1 MAAIDLDLAG
11 GLSIRSGW
19 SQLNNQSPDD
29 EFFGKM
35 LKN

>member
-1 MAAIDLDLAG
+1 MTAIDLDLGG
-11 GLSIRSGW
+11 GLITRLGW